1 MFEHTQERFCV
12 QKHQA
17 GLVLLWRTH
26 RGAARCH
33 EMGRH
38 SSPAPPGCV
47 WGASHSPWGSQD
59 TPCPHVCWLPPAA
72 GEPPP
77 PVGTGRP
84 AGPCSSV
91 RGSSSL
97 SPRRGAWWGRG
108 PSRPCR
114 SQHLAHKAQQLF
126 PSAHRLPQ
134 HLEAVP
140 SIVSVCLGSIR
151 AFIWKR
157 SVPLSH
163 FSLVAILLSKAG
175 LVL

>member
-1 MFEHTQERFCV
+1 MFEHTQECFCV

-91 RGSSSL
+91 RGSSSP
-97 SPRRGAWWGRG
+97 SPRRGAWRGRG

-114 SQHLAHKAQQLF
+114 SQHLAHKAQRGFFPQPIDCLSTWKLF
-126 PSAHRLPQ
+126 
-134 HLEAVP
+134 HL
-140 SIVSVCLGSIR
+140 SCLSV
-151 AFIWKR
+151 W
-157 SVPLSH
+157 
-163 FSLVAILLSKAG
+163 G
-175 LVL
+175 LYEHSYGKDLFL